1 MTTTIKHKIVT
12 AKSEE
17 IDLGR
22 IYGGLLDHRKLIIA
36 VTSVVTLFAIVYALF
51 VTPVYQANAM
61 IQIEQKQGN
70 ALLNNISPMLPD
82 TEPVSAPEIA
92 LLQSRMILGKTVND
106 LNLQAVISQQYFPL
120 FGRGWARLTGEVP
133 GKLSISQ
140 LYLPRT
146 DETPPRI
153 TLTVVDNER
162 FLVENGN
169 VQFYGNVGSPITRDG
184 MLLNVD
190 SMHAQPGT
198 KFTVKYISRQAAIAS
213 LLDNF
218 DVEDQ
223 GKKTGILLLT
233 LSSDDKARAASILN
247 VISENYLEQNVARQ
261 RAEDTNSLDFLHQQ
275 LPQVRSDLDA
285 AEDKMNLYRRQVD
298 SVDLSLEAKAVLD
311 QVVNVDSQLNE
322 LTFRESEI
330 SQLYTK
336 DHPTYKTLLDKRQ
349 TLLQERDDLNKRIST
364 MPATQQQVER
374 LSRDVDSG
382 RAIYMQLLNRQQEL
396 GVARSSIIG
405 NVHIIDTAVTQPSPV
420 LPQRTNMV
428 VTALVAGFIFS
439 LILVAG
445 KMLLRRTIASA
456 EQLEHIGVSVYANV
470 PVSEWLNK
478 QNQGVKRFGSKKSVV
493 GSKFLAIEN
502 PADLAIEALRSLR
515 TSLYF
520 AMLQARNNVLMISGA
535 TQNVGKTFIAS
546 NLAAVVAQSGQRVLF
561 IDADMRKGYAH
572 KLFNHRGNKG
582 LSDIISGQVNVVDL
596 DKKVPG
602 VGFDFISHGSIPP
615 NPAELLSHKRFEALL
630 TWASNNYDLVIVDT
644 APILAVTD
652 AAIIGRYAGTSMLV
666 ARFEVNTIKEV
677 QVSIKR
683 FEHVGVEIKGCIL
696 NSVLNKASNYYVYGY
711 SQYNYAYADEKK
723 DNKTESMKMPSV

>member
-22 IYGGLLDHRKLIIA
+22 IYGGLLDHRNLIIVVTGA
-36 VTSVVTLFAIVYALF
+36 VTLVAMIYALF

-70 ALLNNISPMLPD
+70 ALLNNISQMLPD

-120 FGRGWARLTGEVP
+120 FGRGWARLTGEEP

-146 DETPPRI
+146 AATAPRI
-153 TLTVVDNER
+153 TLTVLDKQR
-162 FLVENGN
+162 FLVENNN
-169 VQFYGNVGSPITRDG
+169 VQFYGHVGSPITRDG
-184 MLLNVD
+184 MLLNVE

-198 KFTVKYISRQAAIAS
+198 QFTVKYISRQAAIAS
-213 LLDNF
+213 LANNF
-218 DVEDQ
+218 GVEDQ
-223 GKKTGILLLT
+223 GKNTGILLLT
-233 LSSDDKARAASILN
+233 LNNDDKARAASILN

-285 AEDKMNLYRRQVD
+285 AEDKMNRYRRQVD

-330 SQLYTK
+330 AQLYTK

-349 TLLQERDDLNKRIST
+349 TLLQERDDLNKRIAAL
-364 MPATQQQVER
+364 PATQQQVER

-382 RAIYMQLLNRQQEL
+382 RAIYMQLLTRQQEL
-396 GVARSSIIG
+396 GVAKSSIIG
-405 NVHIIDTAVTQPSPV
+405 NVHIIDTAVTQPIPV
-420 LPQRTNMV
+420 LPNRTEMV
-428 VTALVAGFIFS
+428 VTALVAGFLFS
-439 LILVAG
+439 LLLVAG

-456 EQLEHIGVSVYANV
+456 EQLENIGVSVYASV
-470 PVSEWLNK
+470 PVSEWLHK
-478 QNQGVKRFGSKKSVV
+478 QHQGRKRFGGKKSVAE
-493 GSKFLAIEN
+493 SKFLAMEN

-535 TQNVGKTFIAS
+535 TQNIGKTFIAS

-572 KLFNHRGNKG
+572 KLFNHRGDKG
-582 LSDIISGQVNVVDL
+582 LSDIISGQVNVADL
-596 DKKVPG
+596 DKKISG
-602 VGFDFISHGSIPP
+602 AGFDFIPHGSIPP
-615 NPAELLSHKRFEALL
+615 NPAELLSHQRFAALL
-630 TWASNNYDLVIVDT
+630 SWASNNYDLVIVDT

-652 AAIIGRYAGTSMLV
+652 AAIIGRHAGTSMLV
-666 ARFEVNTIKEV
+666 ARFEINTIKEV

-683 FEHVGVEIKGCIL
+683 FEHVGVAIKGCIL
-696 NSVLNKASNYYVYGY
+696 NSVLNKASDYYVYGY
-711 SQYNYAYADEKK
+711 SQYNYAYAD
-723 DNKTESMKMPSV
+723 DNKTESMKIPTL